1 MEILKEQEKEEM
13 EMRMQVE
20 EVRVKQLVIQEERRT
35 KIAADVRL
43 R

>member
-1 MEILKEQEKEEM
+1 MEILKEQEKEEI